1 MTLELSGDYGDGVM
15 IGRLIFERLRAVD
28 RIRRHTTTTTTF
40 DVRRSTTGVMRDSD
54 DDDASLHDD
63 ENDEEEEYAMTEDD
77 EDDED
82 EPVVMSQADVRA
94 RNVSMMVNGTLA
106 TSVKPFVRGLVV
118 EDPEVVLRRA
128 FKSPFPN
135 APNASGA

>member
-1 MTLELSGDYGDGVM
+1 
-15 IGRLIFERLRAVD
+15 
-28 RIRRHTTTTTTF
+28 
-40 DVRRSTTGVMRDSD
+40 MRDSD

-63 ENDEEEEYAMTEDD
+63 DDENDDEEEEYAMTEED
-77 EDDED
+77 EDED

>member
-1 MTLELSGDYGDGVM
+1 MRES
-15 IGRLIFERLRAVD
+15 
-28 RIRRHTTTTTTF
+28 
-40 DVRRSTTGVMRDSD
+40 DV
-54 DDDASLHDD
+54 DDASLRGDD
-63 ENDEEEEYAMTEDD
+63 EEEEEEEYAMTEED
-77 EDDED
+77 EDED

>member
-1 MTLELSGDYGDGVM
+1 
-15 IGRLIFERLRAVD
+15 
-28 RIRRHTTTTTTF
+28 
-40 DVRRSTTGVMRDSD
+40 MRDSD

-63 ENDEEEEYAMTEDD
+63 DDDEEEYAMTEED
-77 EDDED
+77 EDED

-94 RNVSMMVNGTLA
+94 RNVSNVSMMVNGTLA

>member
-1 MTLELSGDYGDGVM
+1 
-15 IGRLIFERLRAVD
+15 LRAVD
-28 RIRRHTTTTTTF
+28 RTRRHTTTTL
-40 DVRRSTTGVMRDSD
+40 DVGRSTTGVMRDSD

-63 ENDEEEEYAMTEDD
+63 DDDENDDEEEYAMTEED
-77 EDDED
+77 EDED

>member
-1 MTLELSGDYGDGVM
+1 MGAMVPGCDWW
-15 IGRLIFERLRAVD
+15 LIFERLRAVD
-28 RIRRHTTTTTTF
+28 RIRRHTTTF
-40 DVRRSTTGVMRDSD
+40 DVRRRRTTGVMRDSD
-54 DDDASLHDD
+54 DDDSSLRDDDD
-63 ENDEEEEYAMTEDD
+63 EEEEEYAMTEED
-77 EDDED
+77 EDED

>member
-1 MTLELSGDYGDGVM
+1 
-15 IGRLIFERLRAVD
+15 
-28 RIRRHTTTTTTF
+28 
-40 DVRRSTTGVMRDSD
+40 MRDSD